1 MGNYDPRWYIVKSL
15 KEIFDLSEGELNKKY
30 SKSPLKERTLE
41 IVTELKEFYKA
52 SLSHPE

>member
-15 KEIFDLSEGELNKKY
+15 KEIFDLSESELNKKY

-41 IVTELKEFYKA
+41 IIIELKEFYKA